1 MSERFYTETPLR
13 AGSGVALDEAEAR
26 HLVQVLRH
34 RPGDEVVVFDG
45 RGSEADARLESASK
59 RGATLQVL
67 TVRATEPDGKPRLTI
82 ATAVPKG
89 ERFRWLVEKATEL
102 GVDRLV
108 PLSTERSVVD
118 PRDTKLDR
126 MRQAV
131 VAACKQCRRNRL
143 MEVAPTVAFSEFLA
157 TPNPGAV
164 LAVAHPGGQ
173 PVGAW
178 LGSVPSGRPVT
189 VLIGPEGGLTDD
201 EVEQATKAGAEK
213 IALGTHILRIETA
226 VIAAAALV
234 MLQPGG

>member
-13 AGSGVALDEAEAR
+13 AGGVVTLDDTETR

-45 RGSEADARLESASK
+45 RGSEADARIESASK
-59 RGATLQVL
+59 RGAALRVL
-67 TVRATEPDGKPRLTI
+67 AVRTTESDGPSRLTI

-89 ERFRWLVEKATEL
+89 DRFRWLVEKATEL

-118 PRDTKLDR
+118 PRDAKLDR
-126 MRQAV
+126 MRQTV

-143 MEVAPTVAFSEFLA
+143 LEISSTATLSEFLA
-157 TPNPGAV
+157 EPHAGGA
-164 LAVAHPGGQ
+164 LAVAHPGGR
-173 PVGAW
+173 ATSSW
-178 LGSVPSGRPVT
+178 LDSVPLGRSLS
-189 VLIGPEGGLTDD
+189 VLIGPEGGLTND
-201 EVEQATKAGAEK
+201 EVERAVNAGAEK

-226 VIAAAALV
+226 VIAVAAIA
-234 MLQPGG
+234 MLRPGS